1 MLDHAVPLAT
11 IALVTESL
19 KIGQMIASSLG
30 EGKAM
35 MDLEPDADSADATTD
50 ARKMIAL

>member
-1 MLDHAVPLAT
+1 
-11 IALVTESL
+11 
-19 KIGQMIASSLG
+19 MIASSLG

-35 MDLEPDADSADATTD
+35 MDLDPDAYSAGTTTD